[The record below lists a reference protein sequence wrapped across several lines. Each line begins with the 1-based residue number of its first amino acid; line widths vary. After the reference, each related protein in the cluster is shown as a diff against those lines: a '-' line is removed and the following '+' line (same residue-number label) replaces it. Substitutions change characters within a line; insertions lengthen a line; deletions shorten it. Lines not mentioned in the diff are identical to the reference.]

1 MNFLKAFFVF
11 AVVALIGTSCEAPPP
26 GTVVFNEDTNA
37 DEVVREY
44 LNVDEDELEG
54 YDVIKITTTAVRNP
68 QDSTEVYVPHYQR
81 AANFK

>member
-1 MNFLKAFFVF
+1 
-11 AVVALIGTSCEAPPP
+11 
-26 GTVVFNEDTNA
+26 
-37 DEVVREY
+37 VREY